1 MPLTRLLSHAVL
13 LLALA
18 APGALFAQDAAK
30 DAPKK
35 LQGKL
40 ICGSFSA
47 QPKTSPP
54 WHEDLAI
61 EIAHGAITVVRTDYP
76 PPKGV
81 AFTGLVAPSGAILIA
96 GEGNVE
102 EGQAAWT
109 YEFSG
114 KLNEKG
120 TTDLKGKL
128 TAIKGPAGYRI
139 CSMSF

>member
-1 MPLTRLLSHAVL
+1 MPVTRLLSHAVL

-18 APGALFAQDAAK
+18 APGLAFAQDT
-30 DAPKK
+30 PKK

-47 QPKTSPP
+47 QPKASPP
-54 WHEDLAI
+54 WNEVIAV
-61 EIAHGAITVVRTDYP
+61 EIVHGAITVVRTDYP

-81 AFTGLVAPSGAILIA
+81 AFTGLLAPSGAILIA
-96 GEGNVE
+96 GEGDVE
-102 EGQAAWT
+102 GGQAAWN

-120 TTDLKGKL
+120 TTDLRGKL
-128 TAIKGPAGYRI
+128 TAMKGALGYRI

>member
-1 MPLTRLLSHAVL
+1 MVTRLIPLAGCTAVVALVLSGP
-13 LLALA
+13 
-18 APGALFAQDAAK
+18 APAQDAV
-30 DAPKK
+30 KK
-35 LQGKL
+35 KGTL

-54 WHEDLAI
+54 WHEAVSVEI
-61 EIAHGAITVVRTDYP
+61 EHGAITVVRVDYP

-81 AFTGLVAPSGAILIA
+81 AFKGLVAPSGAILIA

-114 KLNEKG
+114 KLNDKG
-120 TTDLKGKL
+120 TTDLRGKL
-128 TAIKGPAGYRI
+128 TAIKGTPGTRT

>member
-1 MPLTRLLSHAVL
+1 MPVTRSILHAVL

-18 APGALFAQDAAK
+18 APGSAFAQ

-47 QPKTSPP
+47 QPKASPP
-54 WHEDLAI
+54 WNEAI
-61 EIAHGAITVVRTDYP
+61 AVEIAHGAITVVRTDYP

-81 AFTGLVAPSGAILIA
+81 AFTGAAGAVGRHPDRRRRRRGRRPGGVELRVLRQARTTSGI
-96 GEGNVE
+96 
-102 EGQAAWT
+102 
-109 YEFSG
+109 
-114 KLNEKG
+114 
-120 TTDLKGKL
+120 TDLKGKL
-128 TAIKGPAGYRI
+128 TAMKGALGYRI

>member
-1 MPLTRLLSHAVL
+1 MPVTRSIPLAVL

-18 APGALFAQDAAK
+18 APGALAQDAG
-30 DAPKK
+30 KK

-47 QPKTSPP
+47 QPKASPP
-54 WHEDLAI
+54 WNEAI
-61 EIAHGAITVVRTDYP
+61 TVEITHGAITVVRTDYP

-81 AFTGLVAPSGAILIA
+81 AFTGLLAPSGAILIA
-96 GEGNVE
+96 GEGDVE
-102 EGQAAWT
+102 DGHAAWT

-114 KLNEKG
+114 KLNDKG

-128 TAIKGPAGYRI
+128 TAVKGALGYRI

>member
-1 MPLTRLLSHAVL
+1 MPLTRSVL
-13 LLALA
+13 YAALVLALA
-18 APGALFAQDAAK
+18 APGALAQDTAK

-47 QPKTSPP
+47 QPKASPP
-54 WHEDLAI
+54 WNDPIAV

-81 AFTGLVAPSGAILIA
+81 AFTGVLAPSGAILIA
-96 GEGNVE
+96 GDGDIEDGK
-102 EGQAAWT
+102 AAWN

-114 KLNEKG
+114 KLNDKG

-128 TAIKGPAGYRI
+128 TALKGALGTRT

>member
-1 MPLTRLLSHAVL
+1 MPLTRLLLLAVL

-18 APGALFAQDAAK
+18 APGALFAQ

-47 QPKTSPP
+47 QPKASPP
-54 WHEDLAI
+54 WNEAI
-61 EIAHGAITVVRTDYP
+61 AVEILHGAITVVRTNYP

-81 AFTGLVAPSGAILIA
+81 AFTGVVAPSGAILIA
-96 GEGNVE
+96 GEGDVE
-102 EGQAAWT
+102 GGQAAWN

-114 KLNEKG
+114 KLNDKG
-120 TTDLKGKL
+120 TTDLRGKL
-128 TAIKGPAGYRI
+128 TAMKGALGYRI

>member
-1 MPLTRLLSHAVL
+1 MPVTRPILLAAL

-18 APGALFAQDAAK
+18 APAALAQNTAK

-47 QPKTSPP
+47 QPKVSPP
-54 WHEDLAI
+54 WNDAI
-61 EIAHGAITVVRTDYP
+61 AVEISHGAITVVRTDYP

-81 AFTGLVAPSGAILIA
+81 AFTGVVAPSGAILIA
-96 GEGNVE
+96 GEGDIE
-102 EGQAAWT
+102 DGQAAWN

-114 KLNEKG
+114 KLNDKG

-128 TAIKGPAGYRI
+128 TAMKGALGYRI

>member
-1 MPLTRLLSHAVL
+1 MPVTRLLSLAVFL
-13 LLALA
+13 AALA
-18 APGALFAQDAAK
+18 ASGALAQ

-47 QPKTSPP
+47 QPKASPP
-54 WHEDLAI
+54 WNEVI
-61 EIAHGAITVVRTDYP
+61 TVEINHGAITVVRTNYP

-81 AFTGLVAPSGAILIA
+81 AFTGLLATSGAILIA
-96 GEGNVE
+96 GEGDVE
-102 EGQAAWT
+102 NGQAAWN

-114 KLNEKG
+114 KLNDKG
-120 TTDLKGKL
+120 ITDLRGKL
-128 TAIKGPAGYRI
+128 TAMKGALGYRI

>member
-1 MPLTRLLSHAVL
+1 MPVTRSILLAIL

-18 APGALFAQDAAK
+18 APGAQAQ

-47 QPKTSPP
+47 QPKASPP
-54 WHEDLAI
+54 WNEAI
-61 EIAHGAITVVRTDYP
+61 AVEIAHGAVTVVRTNYP

-81 AFTGLVAPSGAILIA
+81 AFTGVVAPSGAILIA
-96 GEGNVE
+96 GEGDVE
-102 EGQAAWT
+102 GGQAAWN

-114 KLNEKG
+114 KLNDKG
-120 TTDLKGKL
+120 TTDLRGKL
-128 TAIKGPAGYRI
+128 TAMKGALGYRI